1 LARVLLWLIASIMLS
16 PIAWPHYLAL
26 LIIPYAQLAIAGP
39 AGRIQG
45 RALWMALGSYM
56 VVQFSRRSGTVA
68 DLPVILKTL
77 LEEFSSVSLLMAF
90 IATYWFV
97 TDYRISDQTSTVEVA
112 HATGAH

>member
-1 LARVLLWLIASIMLS
+1 
-16 PIAWPHYLAL
+16 
-26 LIIPYAQLAIAGP
+26 
-39 AGRIQG
+39 
-45 RALWMALGSYM
+45 MALGSYM